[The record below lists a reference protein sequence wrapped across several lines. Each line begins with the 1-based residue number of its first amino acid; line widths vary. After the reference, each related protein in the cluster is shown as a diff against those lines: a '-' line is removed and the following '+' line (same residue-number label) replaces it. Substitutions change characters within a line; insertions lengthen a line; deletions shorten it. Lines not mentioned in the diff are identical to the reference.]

1 MISFISDWGYKSYYV
16 GVAKSVIHSISPNSK
31 VIDISHDIEPFDVEE
46 ASHVIERVFD
56 DLPKRSVLLCVVDPT
71 VGSERKAVVVSI
83 DERYCVVPD
92 NGVLTRLIELKDV
105 KSAHMIENPK
115 YMYKY
120 PPSSTFHG
128 RDIFAPAAA
137 YIDSGVA
144 PYEFGRAIENLKTI
158 KIKGVFVDAGKVE
171 SAVAYIDNF
180 GNIETTISLKDL
192 QTAGISGN
200 YMLVN
205 GKRAIL
211 TNNYSEGKHE
221 LILAH
226 VDSSNYIEISSSV
239 GRASEILKLKK
250 RDKIV
255 LQNLD

>member
-1 MISFISDWGYKSYYV
+1 
-16 GVAKSVIHSISPNSK
+16 
-31 VIDISHDIEPFDVEE
+31 
-46 ASHVIERVFD
+46 
-56 DLPKRSVLLCVVDPT
+56 
-71 VGSERKAVVVSI
+71 
-83 DERYCVVPD
+83 
-92 NGVLTRLIELKDV
+92 
-105 KSAHMIENPK
+105 
-115 YMYKY
+115 
-120 PPSSTFHG
+120 
-128 RDIFAPAAA
+128 
-137 YIDSGVA
+137 
-144 PYEFGRAIENLKTI
+144 GRAVENLKTI
-158 KIKGVFVDAGKVE
+158 KIEGVFVNAGKVE
-171 SAVAYIDNF
+171 SVVAYIDGF

-226 VDSSNYIEISSSV
+226 VDSSNYIEISSSA
-239 GRASEILKLKK
+239 GKASEILKLKK

>member
-1 MISFISDWGYKSYYV
+1 MIFFISDWGYKSYYV
-16 GVAKSVIHSISPNSK
+16 GVAKSVIYSISSESK
-31 VIDISHDIEPFDVEE
+31 VIDITHDIEPFDVEE

-56 DLPKRSVLLCVVDPT
+56 DLPRRSVLLCVVDPT
-71 VGSERKAVVVSI
+71 VGTDRRPIIANI
-83 DERYCVVPD
+83 DEKYCVVPD
-92 NGVLTRLIELKDV
+92 NGVLTRLIELKSV
-105 KSAHMIENPK
+105 KSAHLIENPK

-137 YIDSGVA
+137 YLDKGTT
-144 PYEFGRAIENLKTI
+144 PDEFGRSVKDLKAI
-158 KIKGVFVDAGKVE
+158 KIEGVFVDAGKVE
-171 SAVAYIDNF
+171 SAVAYIDGF
-180 GNIETTISLKDL
+180 GNIETTIRLKDL
-192 QTAGISGN
+192 QKAGISGN

-211 TNNYSEGKHE
+211 ANNYSEGKHE

-226 VDSSNYIEISSSV
+226 ADSSNYIEISSSA